1 MLRAQCVWV
10 TWSYFYIILINKVNY
25 RKNSVVS
32 GAESIQCLNVRFT
45 SMRHRAADIINA
57 MQFLLRR
64 STVLLWAS
72 TLWLFAADLA
82 GAAGLHQGNG
92 ISAANIAVIVNDADP
107 LSIMVG
113 DYYKKRRSVPAE
125 NIIHVNF
132 PTGRSAMSRMEFQ
145 RIKSVVDRAAPS
157 HVQAFALTWT
167 VPYRVDCMSIT
178 TAFAAGFDEAFCSK
192 TCGPTRLSTYFNSN
206 SRAPYTDF
214 KLRPAMAL
222 AGTNFDEVRKLI
234 DRGVASDRT
243 SPPGTGYLVS
253 TSDKSRN
260 VRAALYSEILQQHL
274 GGPLDLRIVTA
285 DFIANKKNVLFYFT
299 GVMHVRR
306 LDTIRFVPGAIG
318 DHLTS
323 AGGNLAG
330 GSQMSSLRWLE
341 AGATGSYG
349 AVVEPCNHPQKFPHP
364 GIVINRYL
372 KGETLIEAYW
382 KSVAW
387 PGQGVFIGEPLAS
400 PYTRQRIQSQ
410 KSGSGRQ

>member
-1 MLRAQCVWV
+1 M
-10 TWSYFYIILINKVNY
+10 
-25 RKNSVVS
+25 
-32 GAESIQCLNVRFT
+32 
-45 SMRHRAADIINA
+45 
-57 MQFLLRR
+57 
-64 STVLLWAS
+64 
-72 TLWLFAADLA
+72 
-82 GAAGLHQGNG
+82 
-92 ISAANIAVIVNDADP
+92 
-107 LSIMVG
+107 
-113 DYYKKRRSVPAE
+113 
-125 NIIHVNF
+125 
-132 PTGRSAMSRMEFQ
+132 
-145 RIKSVVDRAAPS
+145 
-157 HVQAFALTWT
+157 
-167 VPYRVDCMSIT
+167 
-178 TAFAAGFDEAFCSK
+178 
-192 TCGPTRLSTYFNSN
+192 
-206 SRAPYTDF
+206 
-214 KLRPAMAL
+214 
-222 AGTNFDEVRKLI
+222 
-234 DRGVASDRT
+234 
-243 SPPGTGYLVS
+243 
-253 TSDKSRN
+253 
-260 VRAALYSEILQQHL
+260 QQHL

-299 GVMHVRR
+299 GVMHVRG

-400 PYTRQRIQSQ
+400 PYARQRIQSQ